1 MLPLLTAG
9 RRIVTVPITAIVQEI
24 ATVREMLTVWI
35 TLPTVTVPVTSMIL
49 KEHSDFFVRAV

>member
-9 RRIVTVPITAIVQEI
+9 RRIVTVTITAIVQEI

-49 KEHSDFFVRAV
+49 KEQ